1 MKKVYLDNAATSN
14 PKPPSVVSE
23 VKNYLENICS
33 SPGRGGY
40 FLGLE
45 AGRIIF
51 DTRQKLRRL
60 FNAPSEEYVIF
71 TLNVTY
77 ALNFALLGVLKSG
90 DHVITTSMEHNS
102 VIRPLRYLER
112 TRRIVLDIIK
122 CNKKG
127 ELDPGDIKKAI
138 KPTTKMIVMT
148 HASNVTGGIMPIEIL
163 QDLKE
168 YTDAMLVVDAAQT
181 AGVLEIDFQKLG
193 LDFLCFTGHKALYGP
208 PGTGG
213 MVISPRAAKILAPSV
228 HGGTG
233 SRSNVELQ
241 PDFMPDKMEA
251 GTPNT
256 AGIAGLNAGLDFI
269 LEKGVENIHQYEMQ
283 LTRTFANELQ
293 QIPGIRVWGTND
305 MEKMVSTVSITVE
318 GRDLSELAF
327 SLDADYGIMIRS
339 GLHCSP
345 LGHKTIGTFPE
356 GTLRFSFGYFN
367 TEEEVIY
374 SIETIRKLAA
384 RLGP

>member
-1 MKKVYLDNAATSN
+1 MKKIYLDNAATSN
-14 PKPPSVVSE
+14 PKPPSVISAVN
-23 VKNYLENICS
+23 NYLQNICS

-45 AGRIIF
+45 AGRVVF
-51 DTRQKLRRL
+51 DTRQKLKQL

-71 TLNVTY
+71 TPNVTY
-77 ALNFALLGVLKSG
+77 ALNFALLGVLKPG

-102 VIRPLRYLER
+102 VIRPLRYLEQ
-112 TRRIVLDIIK
+112 TRKIALNIIQ

-127 ELDPGDIKKAI
+127 ELDPEQIKKAI
-138 KPTTKMIVMT
+138 KPTTKMIIMT
-148 HASNVTGGIMPIEIL
+148 HASNVTGGIMPVETL
-163 QDLKE
+163 HDLKE

-181 AGVLEIDFQKLG
+181 AGVLEIDFKKLD

-233 SRSNVELQ
+233 SRSDVELQ

-256 AGIAGLNAGLDFI
+256 AGIAGLNAGLNFI
-269 LEKGVENIHQYEMQ
+269 LEKGVENIHQHEMQ
-283 LTRTFANELQ
+283 LTRTFVNGLQ
-293 QIPGIRVWGTND
+293 QIPGISIWGPKD
-305 MEKMVSTVSITVE
+305 MDKMVSTVSITVE

-374 SIETIRKLAA
+374 SIEALNQLAA
-384 RLGP
+384 H